1 MRYARVLRNTALKMR
16 TLHVALLF
24 AGCSADV
31 LEYSY
36 YAELADA
43 VTKIEAT
50 SYGAYEM
57 ASLMSAAESGVPS
70 SAPAASGILGEVS
83 IMLMVDTALGAM
95 LAGLSSMAPALA
107 AFGDCDPF
115 TGYGSVSIELPF
127 KGLYDKNFWCS
138 RLSLE

>member
-57 ASLMSAAESGVPS
+57 ASLMAA
-70 SAPAASGILGEVS
+70 AGILGEVS

-127 KGLYDKNFWCS
+127 KGLYDKNF
-138 RLSLE
+138 R